1 MAIRYV
7 NNIDRA
13 APDALL
19 AGLSG
24 IRIRGCGIS
33 LGMTV
38 WGWGFVRPAFPAML
52 EKTPVIPAE
61 QCDEESQASVAVGMD
76 EIPLFARDDSLG
88 VGGSATDIPAGA

>member
-52 EKTPVIPAE
+52 EKTPVIPTE
-61 QCDEESQASVAVGMD
+61 RSDEESQTSVVAGTV
-76 EIPLFARDDSLG
+76 EIPADAHG
-88 VGGSATDIPAGA
+88 KAGRHK